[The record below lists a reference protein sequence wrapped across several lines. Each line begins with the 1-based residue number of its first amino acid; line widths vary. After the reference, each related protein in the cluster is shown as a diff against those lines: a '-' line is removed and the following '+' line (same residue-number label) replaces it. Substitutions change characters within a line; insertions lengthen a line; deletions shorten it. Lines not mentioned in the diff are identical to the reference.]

1 MAPTEEDS
9 MRPAFVCRI
18 IAIVGCAMIFGS
30 CLTGHTAEL
39 SPSGYTLRQV
49 IQLAL
54 QHNPKMKGAEA
65 VFEQSQ
71 SQRVTADAYL
81 NPTIIASAGPG
92 WIRDPSTG
100 VSIIERTVTVQQPL
114 EWLGKRAARQRAA
127 DAGVGGARAGLEQT
141 TVSVM
146 ADTKGAFFQLLFA
159 QQDAELARENLNTVE
174 DLVKL
179 VSARVSTKEAPKF
192 ELIKATVEL
201 QKAQKDLARAD
212 NALLVVRAKLNT
224 VTGKAL
230 GESFAVQGEFE
241 TVRAGLELH
250 KLMNQ
255 ATERQPALR
264 RQQKIVEQAEYT
276 IEHERASRIPNV
288 SVIGQYHREAGDE
301 SMTAGL
307 SVALPLWYRRQ
318 GEIGTAMAMHQ
329 EAQAER
335 DRMQQELEQTVTQH
349 FQEMQTAQ
357 AQMKV
362 FEQGLL
368 HQAKEALD
376 IAQFSFRHGASS
388 LLEVIDAQR
397 VYRQTL
403 LEYAQAQA
411 DHSIALARLERA
423 VGGLP

>member
-1 MAPTEEDS
+1 M
-9 MRPAFVCRI
+9 
-18 IAIVGCAMIFGS
+18 
-30 CLTGHTAEL
+30 GHAEEL
-39 SPSGYTLRQV
+39 SPGGYTLGQV

-65 VFEQSQ
+65 VVEQTQ

-81 NPTIIASAGPG
+81 NPTIMGSVGRG
-92 WIRDPSTG
+92 SIRDPSTG
-100 VSIIERTVTVQQPL
+100 VSIAERTITVEQPF
-114 EWLGKRAARQRAA
+114 EWLGKRAARQRVAE
-127 DAGVGGARAGLEQT
+127 AGVGGALAGLEQAK
-141 TVSVM
+141 VFIM
-146 ADTKGAFFQLLFA
+146 ADVKGAFFQLLFA
-159 QQDAELARENLNTVE
+159 QHDAQLAKENLKTVE
-174 DLVKL
+174 ELVKL

-201 QKAQKDLARAD
+201 QKSQKDLARTD
-212 NALLVVRAKLNT
+212 NALLVARAQLNT

-230 GESFAVQGEFE
+230 GESFAVQGEFA
-241 TVRAGLELH
+241 TVKPGLELH
-250 KLMNQ
+250 TLMNQ
-255 ATERQPALR
+255 AADRQPALR
-264 RQQKIVEQAEYT
+264 RQQKVVEQAEYT
-276 IEHERASRIPNV
+276 IQHERASRIPNV

-301 SMTAGL
+301 SVTAGF

-318 GEIGTAMAMHQ
+318 GEIGTAMGAHR

-335 DRMQQELEQTVTQH
+335 DRMRQELEQTITQH
-349 FQEMQTAQ
+349 FQEVQTAH
-357 AQMKV
+357 AQMQV

-376 IAQFSFRHGASS
+376 IAQFSFRHGAAS

-403 LEYAQAQA
+403 LEYAQARA

>member
-1 MAPTEEDS
+1 
-9 MRPAFVCRI
+9 MRPARACSI
-18 IAIVGCAMIFGS
+18 IAAFGCAMIFGS
-30 CLTGHTAEL
+30 YLTGHAAEQ
-39 SPSGYTLRQV
+39 SPSGYTVGQV

-65 VFEQSQ
+65 VLEQNR
-71 SQRVTADAYL
+71 SQRVTAGAYL
-81 NPTIIASAGPG
+81 NPTFTGSAGHG
-92 WIRDPSTG
+92 SIRDPSTG

-114 EWLGKRAARQRAA
+114 EWLDKRAARQRAA
-127 DAGVGGARAGLEQT
+127 DAGIGSALAGFDQT
-141 TVSVM
+141 KVSVM
-146 ADTKGAFFQLLFA
+146 ADTKEAFFQLLLA
-159 QQDAELARENLNTVE
+159 QQDAWLARENLKTVE

-179 VSARVSTKEAPKF
+179 VSARVSTKESPKF

-201 QKAQKDLARAD
+201 QKSQKDLARAD
-212 NALLVVRAKLNT
+212 NALLVARSRLNM

-230 GESFAVQGEFE
+230 GESFTVQGEFE
-241 TVRAGLELH
+241 TVRPGLKLLM
-250 KLMNQ
+250 LMNQ
-255 ATERQPALR
+255 AADRQPALR
-264 RQQKIVEQAEYT
+264 RQQKVVEQAEHT

-288 SVIGQYHREAGDE
+288 SVFGQYHREAGDE
-301 SMTAGL
+301 AMTAGL
-307 SVALPLWYRRQ
+307 SVALPIWYRRE
-318 GEIGTAMAMHQ
+318 GEIGAAMGAYR

-335 DRMQQELEQTVTQH
+335 DRMQQELEQTITQY

-376 IAQFSFRHGASS
+376 IAQFSFRHGATS

-411 DHSIALARLERA
+411 DHSIALTRLEWA